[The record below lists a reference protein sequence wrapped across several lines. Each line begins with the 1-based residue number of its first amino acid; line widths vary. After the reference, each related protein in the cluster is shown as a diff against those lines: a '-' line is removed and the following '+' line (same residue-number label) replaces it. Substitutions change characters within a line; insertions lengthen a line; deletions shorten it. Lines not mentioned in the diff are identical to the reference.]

1 MYNDEKQ
8 SFKYK
13 IYFKNIKNKFKIFN
27 FLNKILFYKILKNV
41 VKKLLLDVLKNGYIL
56 IFFII
61 KWRYLAIISIFW
73 IFRYLAD
80 NFDIRTCEK
89 ILSRFF

>member
-27 FLNKILFYKILKNV
+27 FLNKFLFYKILKNV
-41 VKKLLLDVLKNGYIL
+41 VKNY
-56 IFFII
+56 
-61 KWRYLAIISIFW
+61 
-73 IFRYLAD
+73 
-80 NFDIRTCEK
+80 C
-89 ILSRFF
+89 

>member
-13 IYFKNIKNKFKIFN
+13 IYFRNIKNKFKIFN

-56 IFFII
+56 IFYF
-61 KWRYLAIISIFW
+61 YLF
-73 IFRYLAD
+73 L
-80 NFDIRTCEK
+80 
-89 ILSRFF
+89 